1 MINLCREDD
10 FPELT
15 VRLEKNDP
23 TLTEISI
30 SIGLPLPKM
39 TKLEKSLKR
48 NTSLRRLTIAS
59 TRIGKKSAGMLA
71 DIIRGSIYIQNL
83 HIQKSHICSH
93 GMLLIADAI
102 KKNIGLKTIHL
113 SNSENKDIY
122 MGVGEAL
129 VSNPVLKN
137 TLETIVLETCDIG
150 FNELCQFIRISTALR
165 VLKLLRHGLQS
176 TQLTELVNSIND
188 NPTLETLDLG
198 YTILGDECAK
208 ILFNALKTNNSIKI
222 LNMNN
227 TGITHSCGVIIG
239 EVLKENTILQVLSLS
254 DNHLGNDGIT
264 YISIGLSKNSSLH
277 TLNLKNNGITSAGSL
292 IFSGYMVKNKTLQEI
307 NLDRNHI
314 DSLGLSYICQYI
326 NTNTLQKLSLDHN
339 DGIDVNGI
347 LPVITALKSNR
358 GLLELKI
365 NCNQKQRL
373 VRDMDTITLISS
385 KLIEML
391 EYNTTIQ
398 EITLMYTVYLSENN
412 MNSSYSFCL
421 AHNNEIIMLLLKR
434 NKVIKHIAIMRIHR
448 FWRDVCY
455 NPTYSHA
462 RERLCRGLE
471 TPPESKKRKREDEL
485 A

>member
-1 MINLCREDD
+1 
-10 FPELT
+10 
-15 VRLEKNDP
+15 
-23 TLTEISI
+23 
-30 SIGLPLPKM
+30 
-39 TKLEKSLKR
+39 
-48 NTSLRRLTIAS
+48 
-59 TRIGKKSAGMLA
+59 
-71 DIIRGSIYIQNL
+71 
-83 HIQKSHICSH
+83 
-93 GMLLIADAI
+93 
-102 KKNIGLKTIHL
+102 
-113 SNSENKDIY
+113 
-122 MGVGEAL
+122 
-129 VSNPVLKN
+129 
-137 TLETIVLETCDIG
+137 
-150 FNELCQFIRISTALR
+150 
-165 VLKLLRHGLQS
+165 
-176 TQLTELVNSIND
+176 
-188 NPTLETLDLG
+188 
-198 YTILGDECAK
+198 
-208 ILFNALKTNNSIKI
+208 
-222 LNMNN
+222 
-227 TGITHSCGVIIG
+227 VIIG

-254 DNHLGNDGIT
+254 DNHLGNDGIA
-264 YISIGLSKNSSLH
+264 YISIGLSKNRTLH
-277 TLNLKNNGITSAGSL
+277 TLNLKNNGITFAGSF
-292 IFSGYMVKNKTLQEI
+292 IFSSNMVKNKTLQEI

-326 NTNTLQKLSLDHN
+326 NTNTLQKLSLDKN
-339 DGIDVNGI
+339 DVIDVNGI

-365 NCNQKQRL
+365 NCNQEQRL
-373 VRDMDTITLISS
+373 VRDMDTITMISS